1 MSEERAEELL
11 GTCLENMG
19 EDALVDLHNE
29 WCEQNRYYEDK
40 IYPMFELD
48 DYIGDLSQYTL
59 GDLFGRFQM
68 DDFNF
73 DHDYFRDTI
82 YGIESTDSP
91 EYYWIDKNEL
101 VRYIL
106 RHEDCLGNKDVEEI
120 LLDMDDEDEE
130 GAEE

>member
-1 MSEERAEELL
+1 MTREHAEELL
-11 GTCLENMG
+11 VNCLNNMS
-19 EDALVDLHNE
+19 DDTLVDLYNE

-40 IYPMFELD
+40 IYPMYELD

-82 YGIESTDSP
+82 YGIESTDYP
-91 EYYWIDKNEL
+91 ECLIDKDEL

-106 RHEDCLGNKDVEEI
+106 KYEDCLGNKDVEEI
-120 LLDMDDEDEE
+120 LLDMDDDEE
-130 GAEE
+130 EEAE